1 MNPYPSSFP
10 KVRGGFAPY
19 AGTWQPKE
27 LASYDGSVNG
37 LGDLY
42 SDIGVDPNYTGTQI
56 STDNPL
62 SISNVLASAPQGLWL
77 LLGGFVVVSFL
88 LPSGRR

>member
-1 MNPYPSSFP
+1 MNPYPSSYP
-10 KVRGGFAPY
+10 KVRGGFSPLNT
-19 AGTWQPKE
+19 GQWTPH
-27 LASYDGSVNG
+27 ASVLNG

-88 LPSGRR
+88 LPSGRGR